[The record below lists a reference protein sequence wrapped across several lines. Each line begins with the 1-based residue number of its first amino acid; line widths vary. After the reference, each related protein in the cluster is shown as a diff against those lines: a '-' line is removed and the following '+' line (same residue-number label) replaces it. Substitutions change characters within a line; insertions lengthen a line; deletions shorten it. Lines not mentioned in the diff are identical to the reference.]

1 MEKLFFNI
9 QALIICC
16 LIFLSRK
23 NNYPSFFINFVGLNY
38 RKMPFN
44 YNVFLLIIGAGLLS
58 FILVFVSIPTIL
70 RVAYS
75 KNLFDEPGK
84 RHVHKVRIPT
94 LGGLGIFI
102 GILFSYSFF
111 LNLFNFKSVPF
122 LIPSM
127 LIIFSIGIKDDI
139 LVTAPIMKFMGQIM
153 AVLII
158 TGLGDLRITDF
169 HGFFGLQPDYFVS
182 IAITTILMVF
192 LVNGFNLIDG
202 VDGLAAITGIIV
214 SISFSFWF
222 LINGEYIIPVL
233 GTILAGALIAFL
245 YFNVF
250 SKKQKIFM
258 GDTGSLVIG
267 FIVAVIAIRFMELN
281 VPTNRSFLKCSMTS
295 APAVAMGIM
304 IIPIIDTIRVFF
316 RRIIRGQSPFVADKT
331 HIHHRLLTLGFSHLQ
346 IALSLGTVNILFVV
360 MSYLLRNIG
369 MLKLLILNLVLGL
382 LVFNIPSHIIQI
394 KKKRMRARKR
404 EIPRIP

>member
-1 MEKLFFNI
+1 
-9 QALIICC
+9 
-16 LIFLSRK
+16 
-23 NNYPSFFINFVGLNY
+23 
-38 RKMPFN
+38 
-44 YNVFLLIIGAGLLS
+44 
-58 FILVFVSIPTIL
+58 
-70 RVAYS
+70 
-75 KNLFDEPGK
+75 
-84 RHVHKVRIPT
+84 
-94 LGGLGIFI
+94 
-102 GILFSYSFF
+102 
-111 LNLFNFKSVPF
+111 
-122 LIPSM
+122 M